1 MQRKG
6 YTAEQL
12 MAGVKN
18 HATIEMHLFDSLH
31 PVVRNVMTEHVAP
44 VFLRQLFQ
52 ENPGAY
58 QLAQENPYLFAQ
70 KLRALMDRGC
80 WGRLESC
87 HPPIT
92 VPAWT
97 SMTPRACCAAWPKR
111 WRPGA
116 AQKSPRR
123 PDRGFGFAHDGPA
136 RPL

>member
-70 KLRALMDRGC
+70 KLRALMDRNAAINEA
-80 WGRLESC
+80 RSRADISRMMKE
-87 HPPIT
+87 IT
-92 VPAWT
+92 N
-97 SMTPRACCAAWPKR
+97 
-111 WRPGA
+111 G
-116 AQKSPRR
+116 
-123 PDRGFGFAHDGPA
+123 
-136 RPL
+136 